1 MKNIP
6 TQQEVI
12 NLLKTGRIDEYGHLL
27 ITNKTYT
34 SYCNWFINSLTDHNK
49 KSFMDT
55 KKLSP
60 SKFKSTMC
68 NIIAGSFVSVTG
80 DQWSI
85 SNVCVHY
92 TNGSYDL
99 VNIKF

>member
-27 ITNKTYT
+27 ITNKTYR
-34 SYCNWFINSLTDHNK
+34 SYCNWFINTLNDHNK
-49 KSFMDT
+49 KSMMDI
-55 KKLSP
+55 KKISP
-60 SKFKSTMC
+60 SKFKSIVC
-68 NIIAGSFVSVTG
+68 NIIAASFTSVTE
-80 DQWSI
+80 WSPI
-85 SNVCVHY
+85 KNVCVHY

-99 VNIKF
+99 VNI